1 MEYDVT
7 IDRDKYIGGSDIP
20 IIMGLSTFR
29 TRWQLLLEKAGLEQ
43 NPFEG
48 NAYTDYGN
56 ILEPKIRNCINAE
69 FEGANFVPYQIID
82 GDLRAN
88 MDGFNGT
95 CVLEIKTTSNV
106 ADDVHD
112 YRHYLVQL
120 LFYMS
125 MANVEHGLLAVY
137 ERPNDF
143 STDFERSRL
152 HIYRVSREEYP
163 ILIDEIAAEICRFRA
178 DLERLKENPLMVEED
193 FQPNELVQ
201 LFNKVL
207 VIEKQLANYKA
218 LEQEYKTLK
227 QQLFEAMQTHNVK
240 SWKTI
245 NGVTITRVDGTQ
257 PTTKTVQ
264 EFDLDKFKAEHP
276 DEYATYVKSVE
287 KTTAG
292 RSGYVKITLPKG

>member
-43 NPFEG
+43 NNFGG
-48 NAYTDYGN
+48 NDYTEYGN
-56 ILEPKIRNCINAE
+56 IMEPKIREYVNE
-69 FEGANFVPYQIID
+69 TYYTNFAPHQIID

-88 MDGFNGT
+88 MDGFNGEI
-95 CVLEIKTTSNV
+95 VLEIKTTSNFG
-106 ADDVHD
+106 AGVHD

-120 LFYMS
+120 LFYME
-125 MANVEHGLLAVY
+125 MANVDQGLLAVY
-137 ERPNDF
+137 ERPDDF
-143 STDFERSRL
+143 NTDFERDRL
-152 HIYRVSREEYP
+152 FVYP
-163 ILIDEIAAEICRFRA
+163 VLRKDYSILIDNISAEICRFRA
-178 DLERLKENPLMVEED
+178 DLERLKENPLLTEED
-193 FQPNELVQ
+193 LLPVELVQ
-201 LFNKVL
+201 QSKEVL
-207 VIEKQLANYKA
+207 ALENQLANYKA
-218 LEQEYKTLK
+218 LEQRYKTMK
-227 QQLFEAMQTHNVK
+227 QQLFEAMQMYNIKT
-240 SWKTI
+240 WKTI

-276 DEYATYVKSVE
+276 GEYATYVKSVE

>member
-43 NPFEG
+43 DPFDG
-48 NAYTDYGN
+48 NAYTEYGN
-56 ILEPKIRNCINAE
+56 TMEPKIREYVNE
-69 FEGANFVPYQIID
+69 TYYTNFVPHQIID

-88 MDGFNGT
+88 MDGFNGEI
-95 CVLEIKTTSNV
+95 VLEIKTTSNV
-106 ADDVHD
+106 ADNVHD

-120 LFYMS
+120 LFYME
-125 MANVEHGLLAVY
+125 MANVDQGLLAVY
-137 ERPNDF
+137 ERLDDF
-143 STDFERSRL
+143 NTDFERDRL
-152 HIYRVSREEYP
+152 HIYHVSREEYP

-178 DLERLKENPLMVEED
+178 DLAQLKENPLLSEED
-193 FQPNELVQ
+193 LQPNELVQ
-201 LFNKVL
+201 LSNKVL
-207 VIEKQLANYKA
+207 VIEKQLANFKA
-218 LEQEYKTLK
+218 LEQQCKTLK
-227 QQLFEAMQTHNVK
+227 QQLFEAMQLHNVK

-276 DEYATYVKSVE
+276 DEYATYLKSVE

>member
-43 NPFEG
+43 NPFDG
-48 NAYTDYGN
+48 NIYTDYGN
-56 ILEPKIRNCINAE
+56 ILEPKIRNYINAN
-69 FEGANFVPYQIID
+69 FDGADFVPYQIID

-106 ADDVHD
+106 GDDVHD
-112 YRHYLVQL
+112 YRNYLVQL

-125 MANVEHGLLAVY
+125 MANVDDGFLAVY

-143 STDFERSRL
+143 NTVFDNSRL
-152 HIYRVSREEYP
+152 YIYHVSREEFP
-163 ILIDEIAAEICRFRA
+163 ILIDEISAEIIRFRA
-178 DLERLKENPLMVEED
+178 DLKQLKENPLLSEED
-193 FQPNELVQ
+193 LQPNELVQ
-201 LFNKVL
+201 LSNKVL

-218 LEQEYKTLK
+218 LEQECKTLK

-257 PTTKTVQ
+257 ATTKTVQ
-264 EFDLDKFKAEHP
+264 EFDIDKFKAEQP
-276 DEYATYVKSVE
+276 DVYAAYVKSIE